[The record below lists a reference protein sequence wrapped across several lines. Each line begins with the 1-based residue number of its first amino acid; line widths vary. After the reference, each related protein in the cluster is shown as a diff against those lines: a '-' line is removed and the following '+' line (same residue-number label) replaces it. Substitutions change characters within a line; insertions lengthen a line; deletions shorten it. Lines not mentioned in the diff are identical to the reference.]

1 MPGGLLQFSAFRSR
15 REIRDRRTQIIKSV
29 LRPGGSKKDGDLEA
43 AGGIQDVI
51 STEGKQVRMADVRR
65 IVLCTERP
73 DGIAAGAE
81 AQPAGLYHIAS
92 EIKFLQALVELGPEQ
107 IFEHE
112 LAAKSFAHFRFLR
125 ERDQRCADNAVQSR
139 EERNVLGVRISESL
153 ENVANS
159 CGDDGVPKVEPGQA
173 IIPFDATAGRGRD
186 AFEEPVGDDNVCTPE
201 FKQIMRQPEF
211 DSCRM
216 HVTLR
221 SVMIQGNP
229 SNC

>member
-1 MPGGLLQFSAFRSR
+1 
-15 REIRDRRTQIIKSV
+15 
-29 LRPGGSKKDGDLEA
+29 
-43 AGGIQDVI
+43 
-51 STEGKQVRMADVRR
+51 MADVRR

-81 AQPAGLYHIAS
+81 AQPAGLDHIAS
-92 EIKFLQALVELGPEQ
+92 EIEFLQTLVEFAPEQ

-112 LAAKSFAHFRFLR
+112 LAAESFSDFRFFR

-139 EERNVLGVRISESL
+139 EERYVLGVRIGESL

-159 CGDDGVPKVEPGQA
+159 CGDDGVPKVEAGQA
-173 IIPFDATAGRGRD
+173 IVPLDAAAGRGGD

-211 DSCRM
+211 DSYQM
-216 HVTLR
+216 HITLR
-221 SVMIQGNP
+221 SVIIQGNP